1 MKKLHVETIKKEN
14 DHYIAT
20 VSEVIDK
27 ELAQSLRAGE
37 RMLVDS
43 DNLAFIYI
51 LEDDTEFYY
60 VNFSQKTWSDLKQL
74 YTEAKKLEL
83 ILHEEVVIELT
94 SICEELSFLTE
105 NIEGNGNYGEEM
117 EKAVQE
123 VFAQHT

>member
-1 MKKLHVETIKKEN
+1 MKKLHVETIKKVN

-51 LEDDTEFYY
+51 LEDDTEFHY

-123 VFAQHT
+123 VFTQHI